1 MIDDLS
7 TEEKINHQVFN
18 FQKHIILI
26 DDAMQILYNVSFL
39 CYIDFN
45 NIEGKCLKWHRKM

>member
-7 TEEKINHQVFN
+7 TEEEINHQVFN

-26 DDAMQILYNVSFL
+26 DGAM
-39 CYIDFN
+39 
-45 NIEGKCLKWHRKM
+45 